1 MSGACSGIAQEKSS
15 ALDLIRPAKNGS
27 PELARSVTQ
36 TFSAAE
42 LRAGTVAKGHLS
54 SFFFAIDS
62 ASKPTL
68 SIDGTQGPELQPV
81 ANTSLWYAVAELPR
95 QGAVHSFFYLV
106 QGKRFGGSTDLPA
119 FGPLAYL

>member
-1 MSGACSGIAQEKSS
+1 MSDPHTHFRSQNHRATLRTICVCALFMSGACSGIAQEKSS

-68 SIDGTQGPELQPV
+68 SIRWN
-81 ANTSLWYAVAELPR
+81 A
-95 QGAVHSFFYLV
+95 GA
-106 QGKRFGGSTDLPA
+106 
-119 FGPLAYL
+119 